1 MTNLLWKT
9 KKSVRN
15 VESAPFP
22 SEPEFERVVFET
34 PEILEDI
41 FLLKRQIRGGGKTG
55 IPDIV
60 GIDKDGNVCII
71 EMKNVAVDASI
82 IPQVLEYAL
91 WAENNPDSIRALW
104 LECRDKPDD
113 IEVHWDEYDVRIIII
128 APQIHRSTLESVK
141 RINYQTE
148 LIEVKRWK
156 ESNNEFLLVQRLTGD
171 EVKPKVR
178 PVSGMEVYDAAFYKR
193 ERNPQSAEQFISYV
207 KEVERLLKKEDIKL
221 ETKFNKHYCGFK
233 SGFFNAF
240 GIKWIGTKS
249 FAFFFKMSREEA
261 KKFKLPMTRY
271 EDLWKEAVYL
281 IEPGKT
287 KVKNFT
293 NMLKFCYKKV
303 V

>member
-1 MTNLLWKT
+1 
-9 KKSVRN
+9 
-15 VESAPFP
+15 
-22 SEPEFERVVFET
+22 
-34 PEILEDI
+34 
-41 FLLKRQIRGGGKTG
+41 
-55 IPDIV
+55 
-60 GIDKDGNVCII
+60 
-71 EMKNVAVDASI
+71 
-82 IPQVLEYAL
+82 
-91 WAENNPDSIRALW
+91 
-104 LECRDKPDD
+104 
-113 IEVHWDEYDVRIIII
+113 
-128 APQIHRSTLESVK
+128 
-141 RINYQTE
+141 
-148 LIEVKRWK
+148 
-156 ESNNEFLLVQRLTGD
+156 
-171 EVKPKVR
+171 
-178 PVSGMEVYDAAFYKR
+178 MEVYDAAFYKR